1 MAALSSPESS
11 RHDGKVEMK
20 DVSAKVVEVIAS
32 NLLVDE
38 SEVTPGARLVEDLG
52 ADSLDIVEIVMA
64 LEEEFDIEVPDD
76 EADDAVTVKDVL
88 DYVQKRV

>member
-1 MAALSSPESS
+1 
-11 RHDGKVEMK
+11 MK